1 MKKNVFKLKMET
13 ENHSNGAKLKSQ
25 TSRGN
30 YLQIII

>member
-1 MKKNVFKLKMET
+1 MKKIDFKLKMET
-13 ENHSNGAKLKSQ
+13 ENHSNGAELKSQ